1 MSTVILFDIDNTL
14 TPPRLP
20 LSKGMAEILKKL
32 SVPFHVAA
40 GSHMELLDEQF
51 FKPLYALGFRG
62 KFNAFLSNGAIHYF
76 CDYSNKINIETVSKF
91 NILDYLG
98 AEDYRRIIG
107 ILENALQMPEFQL
120 PSDIEIMGE
129 RIAFRDSMINL
140 CPIGRNKNNSDL
152 YHLNRKRFVAFDDET
167 AYRASIIEYLKE
179 ELAHYIEKSN
189 LTISLGGETSFDIG
203 ILHQDKTNAVRT
215 LLGKGVKRIVFFG
228 DALFEGGNDA
238 PLQAFVDNWNSEDR
252 CPLETIE
259 VNCWEATV
267 ENLNALGFVNE

>member
-20 LSKGMAEILKKL
+20 LAKEMANILKKL

-40 GSHMELLDEQF
+40 GSHMELLDGQF

-76 CDYSNKINIETVSKF
+76 CDYSNKINIETVSAF
-91 NILDYLG
+91 NILNYLG
-98 AEDYRRIIG
+98 VEDYSQIIG
-107 ILENALQMPEFQL
+107 VLENALQLPEFQL
-120 PSDIEIMGE
+120 PTDIEIMGE
-129 RIAFRDSMINL
+129 QIAFRDSMINL
-140 CPIGRNKNNSDL
+140 CPIGRNKNNSEL
-152 YHLNRKRFVAFDDET
+152 YHFNRKKFVAFDNDS
-167 AYRASIIEYLKE
+167 AYRPMIIEYLKK
-179 ELAHYIEKSN
+179 ELGHFIEKSN

-215 LLGKGVKRIVFFG
+215 LLNKGVKKIIFFG

-238 PLQAFVDNWNSEDR
+238 PLQAFVDNWDLEDK
-252 CPLETIE
+252 CPLETIQ
-259 VNCWEATV
+259 VNCWEDTV
-267 ENLNALGFVNE
+267 ENLNALGFINE